1 MENENL
7 ASVTALPTR
16 STAKLDLAN
25 PPDRLT
31 DAQLAE
37 ARRIAHAPLPP
48 LAPVEPKYLAQ
59 CLRMMLAVLPRQN
72 ADDVAGELFV
82 AAYKRHLGG
91 YPQEAI
97 EYLTDRATGE
107 CRWFPTIAECLEII
121 RGWRRSDNATARQ
134 RAASALVQAETA
146 ARADERRR
154 DNRPITQAEIDKMPD
169 EMRQLGVQVGAIV
182 RTGDGGFAPA

>member
-1 MENENL
+1 ME
-7 ASVTALPTR
+7 
-16 STAKLDLAN
+16 
-25 PPDRLT
+25 
-31 DAQLAE
+31 E

-48 LAPVEPKYLAQ
+48 LDPVEPKYLAQ

-121 RGWRRSDNATARQ
+121 RGWQRNDAATTRK
-134 RAASALVQAETA
+134 RAASRIAHEETM
-146 ARADERRR
+146 AREDERRR
-154 DNRPITQAEIDKMPD
+154 ENRPVTQAEIDRMTD
-169 EMRQLGVQVGAIV
+169 EMRQLGVQVGAIKM
-182 RTGDGGFAPA
+182 TDGGFSPA